1 MGLILPLKSKSGVR
15 APSSGPSLNLSQW
28 LLIKWNAIKQWGR
41 EFTVY
46 VSATQMV
53 SLLHLGP
60 LSRFLWWRQ
69 LDNGEG
75 MAVAPLSGILGRL
88 DLLPASQ

>member
-1 MGLILPLKSKSGVR
+1 MERHQTVGEGIYRVR
-15 APSSGPSLNLSQW
+15 FG
-28 LLIKWNAIKQWGR
+28 NANGFI
-41 EFTVY
+41 
-46 VSATQMV
+46 A
-53 SLLHLGP
+53 HLGP

-88 DLLPASQ
+88 DFLPASQ

>member
-28 LLIKWNAIKQWGR
+28 LLIKWSAIKQWGM

-46 VSATQMV
+46 DSATQMV
-53 SLLHLGP
+53 SWLPLGP

-69 LDNGEG
+69 LDNAKG
-75 MAVAPLSGILGRL
+75 MAVAPLSGILGRFEF
-88 DLLPASQ
+88 LPTSQ